1 MRILYS
7 PQENPRSK
15 IKYDFQGETI
25 TATIDGVSDTFD
37 FTGLSDGRAFDI
49 KSTLPVNPIVEAIR
63 ENGIL
68 SVTLLNYISEN
79 AGDDEK
85 FPQWMEV

>member
-1 MRILYS
+1 MKILYS
-7 PQENPRSK
+7 PQEHLSSRIIYNFS
-15 IKYDFQGETI
+15 GETI
-25 TATIDGVSDTFD
+25 TATLDGQSDTFD
-37 FTGLSDGRAFDI
+37 FSGLPDGRAYDI
-49 KSTLPVNPIVEAIR
+49 KSTLPVNPIVDAIR

-79 AGDDEK
+79 ASEADR